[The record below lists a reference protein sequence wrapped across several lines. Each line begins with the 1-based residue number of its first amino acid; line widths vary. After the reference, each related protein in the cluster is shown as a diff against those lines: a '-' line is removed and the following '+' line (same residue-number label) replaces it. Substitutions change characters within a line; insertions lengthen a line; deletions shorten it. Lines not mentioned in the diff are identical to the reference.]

1 MNTTLTHR
9 GEARVSHRRRLVS
22 SLRQLTRLH
31 KSAWLLV
38 LSSATLQVL
47 VFPKPGLYYLS
58 WVCLAPLIYAVLRAR
73 EADAVELLADE
84 TSSYLAP
91 ASVGQAFLLGWVCGT
106 VVYLGSCYWV
116 FSVMH
121 HYGGLSGAVSA
132 VLLLLF
138 CLYIG
143 LHQAVFAALLAWAA
157 RARAGYS
164 RRALFL
170 APFLWVAVELL
181 RTYLVGFPWDLL
193 GTTQVANTALSRIA
207 TLTGVYGLS
216 FEIALV
222 NAAFAAA
229 FLVRPPRRRIMLAG
243 TLATAVFLQLT
254 QYIELDRVPVDSH
267 ALLVQQNVPIRE
279 SWQSAEYSGLLQSLD
294 AISTIPPG
302 SAKVNLVVWP
312 ESPAPFFL
320 NDDRFV
326 STISAIARRTNDFV
340 VAGSLGVRPAA
351 GGENLLYNSAALVN
365 PQGQIAARYDKV
377 HLVPFGEYIPLQRLL
392 SFAQSLTREVG
403 TFARGSDRWPLDAG
417 AAKLGVFICY
427 ESVFPGEVRQFA
439 DHGAQ
444 VFVNISN
451 DGWFGNS
458 GAPEQHLN
466 VARMRAIENERW
478 LLRATNTG
486 ITASIDPFG
495 RVVAQ
500 APTGTRTTLLAPY
513 SLRAET
519 TFYTRYGDWFPCLCA
534 IISLAGLLFRRRL
547 GAHMTQPQPV

>member
-38 LSSATLQVL
+38 LSSAILQVL

-73 EADAVELLADE
+73 EADAAELLAEE
-84 TSSYLAP
+84 TFSYLAP

-121 HYGGLSGAVSA
+121 YYGGLSRAVSA

-138 CLYIG
+138 SLYVG
-143 LHQAVFAALLAWAA
+143 LHQAVFAALVAWAA

-229 FLVRPPRRRIMLAG
+229 FLVRPPRRRLMLAA

-254 QYIELDRVPVDSH
+254 QYIELDRLPVDSH

-279 SWQSAEYSGLLQSLD
+279 SWQSAEYIGLLQSLD

>member
-38 LSSATLQVL
+38 LSSAILQVL

-73 EADAVELLADE
+73 EADAAELLAEE
-84 TSSYLAP
+84 TFSYLAP

-121 HYGGLSGAVSA
+121 YYGGLSRAVSA

-138 CLYIG
+138 SLYVG
-143 LHQAVFAALLAWAA
+143 LHQAVFAALVAWAA

-229 FLVRPPRRRIMLAG
+229 FLVRPPRRRLMLAA

-254 QYIELDRVPVDSH
+254 QYIELDRLPVDSH

-279 SWQSAEYSGLLQSLD
+279 SWQSAEYNGLLQSLD

>member
-1 MNTTLTHR
+1 
-9 GEARVSHRRRLVS
+9 
-22 SLRQLTRLH
+22 
-31 KSAWLLV
+31 LLV
-38 LSSATLQVL
+38 LSSAILQVL

-73 EADAVELLADE
+73 EADAAELLAEE
-84 TSSYLAP
+84 TFSYLAP

-121 HYGGLSGAVSA
+121 YYGGLSRAVSA

-138 CLYIG
+138 SLYVG
-143 LHQAVFAALLAWAA
+143 LHQAVFAALVAWAA

-229 FLVRPPRRRIMLAG
+229 FLVRPPRRRLMLAA

-254 QYIELDRVPVDSH
+254 QYIELDRLPVDSH

-279 SWQSAEYSGLLQSLD
+279 SWQSAEYNGLLQSLD

-302 SAKVNLVVWP
+302 SAKVNLIVWP

-534 IISLAGLLFRRRL
+534 IISLVGLLFRRRL

>member
-38 LSSATLQVL
+38 LSSAILQVL

-73 EADAVELLADE
+73 EADAAELLAEE
-84 TSSYLAP
+84 TFSYLAP

-121 HYGGLSGAVSA
+121 YYGGLSRAVSA

-138 CLYIG
+138 SLYVG
-143 LHQAVFAALLAWAA
+143 LHQAVFAALVAWAA

-229 FLVRPPRRRIMLAG
+229 FLVRPPRRRLMLAA

-254 QYIELDRVPVDSH
+254 QYIELDRLPVDSH

-279 SWQSAEYSGLLQSLD
+279 SWQSAEYNGLLQSLD

-302 SAKVNLVVWP
+302 SAKVNLIVWP

>member
-38 LSSATLQVL
+38 LSSAILQVL

-73 EADAVELLADE
+73 EADAAELLAEE
-84 TSSYLAP
+84 TFSYLAP

-121 HYGGLSGAVSA
+121 YYGGLSRAVSA

-138 CLYIG
+138 SLYVG
-143 LHQAVFAALLAWAA
+143 LHQAVFAALVAWAA

-229 FLVRPPRRRIMLAG
+229 FLVRPPRRRLMLAA
-243 TLATAVFLQLT
+243 TMATAVFLQLT
-254 QYIELDRVPVDSH
+254 QYIELDRLPVDSH

-279 SWQSAEYSGLLQSLD
+279 SWQSAEYNGLLQSLD

-302 SAKVNLVVWP
+302 SAKVNLIVWP

-534 IISLAGLLFRRRL
+534 IISLVGLLFRRRL

>member
-9 GEARVSHRRRLVS
+9 GEARISHRRRLVS

-38 LSSATLQVL
+38 LSSAILQVL

-73 EADAVELLADE
+73 EADAAELLAEE
-84 TSSYLAP
+84 TFSYLAP

-121 HYGGLSGAVSA
+121 YYGGLSRAVSA

-138 CLYIG
+138 SLYVG
-143 LHQAVFAALLAWAA
+143 LHQAVFAALVAWAA

-229 FLVRPPRRRIMLAG
+229 FLVRPPRRRLMLAA

-254 QYIELDRVPVDSH
+254 QYIELDRLPVDSH

-279 SWQSAEYSGLLQSLD
+279 SWQSAEYIGLLQSLD

-340 VAGSLGVRPAA
+340 VAGSLGVRPVA

>member
-1 MNTTLTHR
+1 
-9 GEARVSHRRRLVS
+9 
-22 SLRQLTRLH
+22 
-31 KSAWLLV
+31 
-38 LSSATLQVL
+38 
-47 VFPKPGLYYLS
+47 
-58 WVCLAPLIYAVLRAR
+58 
-73 EADAVELLADE
+73 
-84 TSSYLAP
+84 
-91 ASVGQAFLLGWVCGT
+91 
-106 VVYLGSCYWV
+106 
-116 FSVMH
+116 
-121 HYGGLSGAVSA
+121 
-132 VLLLLF
+132 
-138 CLYIG
+138 
-143 LHQAVFAALLAWAA
+143 
-157 RARAGYS
+157 
-164 RRALFL
+164 
-170 APFLWVAVELL
+170 
-181 RTYLVGFPWDLL
+181 
-193 GTTQVANTALSRIA
+193 
-207 TLTGVYGLS
+207 
-216 FEIALV
+216 
-222 NAAFAAA
+222 
-229 FLVRPPRRRIMLAG
+229 
-243 TLATAVFLQLT
+243 
-254 QYIELDRVPVDSH
+254 
-267 ALLVQQNVPIRE
+267 
-279 SWQSAEYSGLLQSLD
+279 
-294 AISTIPPG
+294 
-302 SAKVNLVVWP
+302 
-312 ESPAPFFL
+312 
-320 NDDRFV
+320 
-326 STISAIARRTNDFV
+326 
-340 VAGSLGVRPAA
+340 VRPAA

>member
-38 LSSATLQVL
+38 LSSAILQVL

-73 EADAVELLADE
+73 EADAAELLAEE
-84 TSSYLAP
+84 TFSYLAP

-121 HYGGLSGAVSA
+121 YYGGLSRAVSA

-138 CLYIG
+138 SLYVG
-143 LHQAVFAALLAWAA
+143 LHQAVFAALVAWAA

-229 FLVRPPRRRIMLAG
+229 FLVRPPRRRLMLAA

-254 QYIELDRVPVDSH
+254 QYIELDRLPVDSH

-279 SWQSAEYSGLLQSLD
+279 SWQSAEYNGLLQSLD

-534 IISLAGLLFRRRL
+534 IISLVGLLFRRRL

>member
-9 GEARVSHRRRLVS
+9 GEARISHRRRLVS

-38 LSSATLQVL
+38 LSSAILQVL

-73 EADAVELLADE
+73 EADAAELLAEE
-84 TSSYLAP
+84 TFSYLAP

-121 HYGGLSGAVSA
+121 YYGGLSRAVSA

-138 CLYIG
+138 SLYVG
-143 LHQAVFAALLAWAA
+143 LHQAVFAALVAWAA

-229 FLVRPPRRRIMLAG
+229 FLVRPPRRRLMLAA

-254 QYIELDRVPVDSH
+254 QYIELDRLPVDSH

-279 SWQSAEYSGLLQSLD
+279 SWQSAEYIGLLQSLD

-534 IISLAGLLFRRRL
+534 IISLVGLLFRRRL

>member
-1 MNTTLTHR
+1 VNTTLTHR

-38 LSSATLQVL
+38 LSSAILQVL

-58 WVCLAPLIYAVLRAR
+58 WGCLAPLIYAVLRAR
-73 EADAVELLADE
+73 EADAAELLAEE
-84 TSSYLAP
+84 TFSYLAP

-121 HYGGLSGAVSA
+121 YYGGLSRAVSA

-138 CLYIG
+138 SLYVG
-143 LHQAVFAALLAWAA
+143 LHQAVFAALVAWAA

-229 FLVRPPRRRIMLAG
+229 FLVRPPRRRLMLAA

-254 QYIELDRVPVDSH
+254 QYIELDRLPVDSH

-279 SWQSAEYSGLLQSLD
+279 SWQSAEYNGLLQSLD

-302 SAKVNLVVWP
+302 SAKVNLIVWP

-534 IISLAGLLFRRRL
+534 IISLVGLLFRRRL

>member
-1 MNTTLTHR
+1 VNTTLIHR
-9 GEARVSHRRRLVS
+9 GEARIPHGRRLVS

-38 LSSATLQVL
+38 LSSAILQVL

-58 WVCLAPLIYAVLRAR
+58 WVCIAPLIYAVLRAR
-73 EADAVELLADE
+73 EADATELLADE
-84 TSSYLAP
+84 TSSFLAP
-91 ASVGQAFLLGWVCGT
+91 ASVAQAFVLGWVCGT
-106 VVYLGSCYWV
+106 AVYLGSCYWV

-121 HYGGLSGAVSA
+121 DYGGLSGAVSA

-138 CLYIG
+138 SLYIG
-143 LHQAVFAALLAWAA
+143 LHQAVFAALVAWAA
-157 RARAGYS
+157 RSRAGYS

-181 RTYLVGFPWDLL
+181 RTYLAGFPWDLL
-193 GTTQVANTALSRIA
+193 GVTQVGNPALSRIA

-222 NAAFAAA
+222 NTAFAAA
-229 FLVRPPRRRIMLAG
+229 FLVRPARRRFLLAA
-243 TLATAVFLQLT
+243 TLVTAVFLQLT
-254 QYIELDRVPVDSH
+254 QYIELGRLPADRY
-267 ALLVQQNVPIRE
+267 ALLVQQNVPIHE
-279 SWQSAEYSGLLQSLD
+279 GWQVAEYNELLQSLSD
-294 AISTIPPG
+294 ISKDPPG
-302 SAKVNLVVWP
+302 SAKANLIVWP

-326 STISAIARRTNDFV
+326 STISAIARRTNASV
-340 VAGSLGVRPAA
+340 VAGALGVQTAA
-351 GGENLLYNSAALVN
+351 DGENLLYNSAALVN

-392 SFAQSLTREVG
+392 SFAQSLTHQVG
-403 TFARGSDRWPLDAG
+403 TFARGVDRWPLDAG
-417 AAKLGVFICY
+417 PEKLGVFICY
-427 ESVFPGEVRQFA
+427 ESVFPGEVRLFA

-458 GAPEQHLN
+458 GAPEQHMN
-466 VARMRAIENERW
+466 TARMRAIENERW

-500 APTGTRTTLLAPY
+500 APKGARTTLLAPY

-534 IISLAGLLFRRRL
+534 IICVVGLLMRRRTS
-547 GAHMTQPQPV
+547 AHMTQPQPV

>member
-1 MNTTLTHR
+1 VNTTLTHR

-38 LSSATLQVL
+38 LSSAILQVL

-73 EADAVELLADE
+73 EADAAELLAEE
-84 TSSYLAP
+84 TFSYLAP

-121 HYGGLSGAVSA
+121 YYGGLSRAVSA

-138 CLYIG
+138 SLYVG
-143 LHQAVFAALLAWAA
+143 LHQAVFAALVAWAA

-229 FLVRPPRRRIMLAG
+229 FLVRPPRRRLMLAA

-254 QYIELDRVPVDSH
+254 QYIELDRLPVDSH

-279 SWQSAEYSGLLQSLD
+279 SWQSAEYNGLLQSLD

-302 SAKVNLVVWP
+302 SAKVNLIVWP

-340 VAGSLGVRPAA
+340 VAGGLGVRAVA
-351 GGENLLYNSAALVN
+351 GGENQVYNSAALVN

-534 IISLAGLLFRRRL
+534 IISLVGLLFRRRL

>member
-1 MNTTLTHR
+1 
-9 GEARVSHRRRLVS
+9 
-22 SLRQLTRLH
+22 
-31 KSAWLLV
+31 LLV
-38 LSSATLQVL
+38 LSSAILQVL

-73 EADAVELLADE
+73 QADATELLVDG
-84 TSSYLAP
+84 TFSYLAP
-91 ASVGQAFLLGWVCGT
+91 ASAGQAFFLGWACGT
-106 VVYLGSCYWV
+106 VVYFGSCYWV

-121 HYGGLSGAVSA
+121 DYGGLGEVVSV

-138 CLYIG
+138 SMYIG
-143 LHQAVFAALLAWAA
+143 LHQAVFAALVAWAA
-157 RARAGYS
+157 RSRAGYS

-170 APFLWVAVELL
+170 TPFLWVAVELL
-181 RTYLVGFPWDLL
+181 RTYLFGFPWDLL
-193 GTTQVANTALSRIA
+193 GTSQVANTALSRIA

-229 FLVRPPRRRIMLAG
+229 FLVRPARRRIMLAA

-254 QYIELDRVPVDSH
+254 QYIELDRLPVDNY
-267 ALLVQQNVPIRE
+267 ALLVQENVPIHDG
-279 SWQSAEYSGLLQSLD
+279 WQAAEYNNLLQSLSD
-294 AISTIPPG
+294 LSTILPPG
-302 SAKVNLVVWP
+302 AAKPNLIVWP

-326 STISAIARRTNDFV
+326 STISGVARRTTDFV
-340 VAGSLGVRPAA
+340 VAGGIGVRPTS
-351 GGENLLYNSAALVN
+351 GGDNLVYNSAALVS
-365 PQGQIAARYDKV
+365 PQGQITSRYDKV

-392 SFAQSLTREVG
+392 SFAQSLTHAVG
-403 TFARGSDRWPLDAG
+403 TFARGNNRWPLDAG
-417 AAKLGVFICY
+417 TERLGVFICY

-451 DGWFGNS
+451 DGWFGSS

-466 VARMRAIENERW
+466 MARMRAIENDRW

-486 ITASIDPFG
+486 ITASIDPVG

-500 APTGTRTTLLAPY
+500 APGWVRTTLLAPY

-534 IISLAGLLFRRRL
+534 IISLIGLLFRRRS

>member
-1 MNTTLTHR
+1 
-9 GEARVSHRRRLVS
+9 
-22 SLRQLTRLH
+22 
-31 KSAWLLV
+31 LLV
-38 LSSATLQVL
+38 LSSAILQVL

-73 EADAVELLADE
+73 EADAAELLAEE
-84 TSSYLAP
+84 TFSYLAP

-121 HYGGLSGAVSA
+121 YYGGLSRAVSA

-138 CLYIG
+138 SLYVG
-143 LHQAVFAALLAWAA
+143 LHQAVFAALVAWAA

-229 FLVRPPRRRIMLAG
+229 FLVRPPRRRLMLAA

-254 QYIELDRVPVDSH
+254 QYIELDRLPVDSH

-279 SWQSAEYSGLLQSLD
+279 SWQSAEYNGLLQSLD

-302 SAKVNLVVWP
+302 SAKVNLIV
-312 ESPAPFFL
+312 
-320 NDDRFV
+320 
-326 STISAIARRTNDFV
+326 
-340 VAGSLGVRPAA
+340 
-351 GGENLLYNSAALVN
+351 
-365 PQGQIAARYDKV
+365 
-377 HLVPFGEYIPLQRLL
+377 
-392 SFAQSLTREVG
+392 
-403 TFARGSDRWPLDAG
+403 
-417 AAKLGVFICY
+417 
-427 ESVFPGEVRQFA
+427 
-439 DHGAQ
+439 
-444 VFVNISN
+444 
-451 DGWFGNS
+451 
-458 GAPEQHLN
+458 
-466 VARMRAIENERW
+466 
-478 LLRATNTG
+478 
-486 ITASIDPFG
+486 
-495 RVVAQ
+495 
-500 APTGTRTTLLAPY
+500 
-513 SLRAET
+513 
-519 TFYTRYGDWFPCLCA
+519 
-534 IISLAGLLFRRRL
+534 
-547 GAHMTQPQPV
+547 

>member
-1 MNTTLTHR
+1 VNTTLTHR

-38 LSSATLQVL
+38 LSSAILQVL

-73 EADAVELLADE
+73 EADAAELLAEE
-84 TSSYLAP
+84 TFSYLAP

-121 HYGGLSGAVSA
+121 YYGGLSRAVSA

-138 CLYIG
+138 SLYVG
-143 LHQAVFAALLAWAA
+143 LHQAVFAALVAWAA

-229 FLVRPPRRRIMLAG
+229 FLVRPPRRRLMLAA

-254 QYIELDRVPVDSH
+254 QYIELDRLPVDSH

-279 SWQSAEYSGLLQSLD
+279 SWQSAEYNGLLQSLD

-534 IISLAGLLFRRRL
+534 IISLVGLLFRRRL

>member
-1 MNTTLTHR
+1 VNTTLTHR
-9 GEARVSHRRRLVS
+9 GEARISHRRRLVS

-38 LSSATLQVL
+38 LSSAILQVL

-73 EADAVELLADE
+73 EADAAELLAEE
-84 TSSYLAP
+84 TFSYLAP

-121 HYGGLSGAVSA
+121 YYGGLSRAVSA

-138 CLYIG
+138 SLYVG
-143 LHQAVFAALLAWAA
+143 LHQAVFAALVAWAA

-229 FLVRPPRRRIMLAG
+229 FLVRPPRRRLMLAA

-254 QYIELDRVPVDSH
+254 QYIELDRLPVDSH

-279 SWQSAEYSGLLQSLD
+279 SWQSAEYIGLLQSLD

-534 IISLAGLLFRRRL
+534 IISLVGLLFRRRL

>member
-38 LSSATLQVL
+38 LSSAILQVL

-73 EADAVELLADE
+73 EADAAELLAEE
-84 TSSYLAP
+84 TFSYLAP

-121 HYGGLSGAVSA
+121 YYGGLSRAVSA

-138 CLYIG
+138 SLYVG
-143 LHQAVFAALLAWAA
+143 LHQAVFAALVAWAA

-229 FLVRPPRRRIMLAG
+229 FLVRPPRRRLMLAA

-254 QYIELDRVPVDSH
+254 QYIELDRLPVDSH

-279 SWQSAEYSGLLQSLD
+279 SWQSAEYNGLLQSLD

-340 VAGSLGVRPAA
+340 VAGSLGVRPVA

-534 IISLAGLLFRRRL
+534 IISLVGLLFRRRL

>member
-9 GEARVSHRRRLVS
+9 GEARISHRRRLVS

-38 LSSATLQVL
+38 LSSAILQVL

-73 EADAVELLADE
+73 EADAAELLAEE
-84 TSSYLAP
+84 TFSYLAP

-121 HYGGLSGAVSA
+121 YYGGLSRAVSA

-138 CLYIG
+138 SLYVG
-143 LHQAVFAALLAWAA
+143 LHQAVFAALVAWAA

-229 FLVRPPRRRIMLAG
+229 FLVRPPRRRLMLAA

-254 QYIELDRVPVDSH
+254 QYIELDRLPVDSH

-279 SWQSAEYSGLLQSLD
+279 SWQSAEYIGLLQSLD

>member
-1 MNTTLTHR
+1 VNTTLTHR

-38 LSSATLQVL
+38 LSSAILQVL

-73 EADAVELLADE
+73 EADAAELLAEE

-121 HYGGLSGAVSA
+121 YYGGLSRAVSA

-138 CLYIG
+138 SLYVG
-143 LHQAVFAALLAWAA
+143 LHQAVFAALVAWAA

-229 FLVRPPRRRIMLAG
+229 FLVRPPRRRLMLAA

-254 QYIELDRVPVDSH
+254 QYIELDRLPVDSH

-279 SWQSAEYSGLLQSLD
+279 SWQSAEYNGLLQSLD
-294 AISTIPPG
+294 AISTTPPG

>member
-38 LSSATLQVL
+38 LSSAILQVL

-73 EADAVELLADE
+73 EADAAELLAEE
-84 TSSYLAP
+84 TFSYLAP

-121 HYGGLSGAVSA
+121 YYGGLSRAVSA

-138 CLYIG
+138 SLYVG
-143 LHQAVFAALLAWAA
+143 LHQAVFAALVAWAA

-229 FLVRPPRRRIMLAG
+229 FLVRPPRRRLMLAA
-243 TLATAVFLQLT
+243 TMATAVFLQLT
-254 QYIELDRVPVDSH
+254 QYIELDRLPVDSH

-279 SWQSAEYSGLLQSLD
+279 SWQSAEYIGLLQSLD

-534 IISLAGLLFRRRL
+534 IISLVGLLFRRRL

>member
-38 LSSATLQVL
+38 LSSAILQVL

-73 EADAVELLADE
+73 EADAAELLAEE
-84 TSSYLAP
+84 TFSYLAP

-121 HYGGLSGAVSA
+121 YYGGLSRAVSA

-138 CLYIG
+138 SLYVG
-143 LHQAVFAALLAWAA
+143 LHQAVFAALVAWAA

-229 FLVRPPRRRIMLAG
+229 FLVRPPRRRLMLAA
-243 TLATAVFLQLT
+243 TMATAVFLQLT
-254 QYIELDRVPVDSH
+254 QYIELDRLPVDSH

-279 SWQSAEYSGLLQSLD
+279 SWQSAEYNGLLQSLD

-534 IISLAGLLFRRRL
+534 IISLVGLLFRRRL

>member
-1 MNTTLTHR
+1 VNTTLTHR

-38 LSSATLQVL
+38 LSSAILQVL
-47 VFPKPGLYYLS
+47 VFPKPGLYCLS

-73 EADAVELLADE
+73 EADAAELLADE

-138 CLYIG
+138 SLYIG
-143 LHQAVFAALLAWAA
+143 LHQAVFAALVAWAA

-207 TLTGVYGLS
+207 ALTGVYGLS

-229 FLVRPPRRRIMLAG
+229 FLVRPARRRFMLAA

-254 QYIELDRVPVDSH
+254 QYIELGRLPVDSH

-279 SWQSAEYSGLLQSLD
+279 SWQSAEYNGLLQSLD
-294 AISTIPPG
+294 ATSAIPPG
-302 SAKVNLVVWP
+302 SAKVTLVVWP

-326 STISAIARRTNDFV
+326 TTISAIARRTNDFV

-351 GGENLLYNSAALVN
+351 AGENLLYNSAALVN

-392 SFAQSLTREVG
+392 SFAQSLTHEVG

-439 DHGAQ
+439 DRGAQ

-466 VARMRAIENERW
+466 MARMRAIENERW

-500 APTGTRTTLLAPY
+500 APAGTRTTLLAPY
-513 SLRAET
+513 SLRADI

-534 IISLAGLLFRRRL
+534 IISLVGLLFRRRL
-547 GAHMTQPQPV
+547 GARMTQPQPV

>member
-1 MNTTLTHR
+1 VNTTLTHR

-38 LSSATLQVL
+38 LSSAILQVL

-73 EADAVELLADE
+73 EADAAELLAEE
-84 TSSYLAP
+84 TFSYLAP

-121 HYGGLSGAVSA
+121 YYGGLSRAVSA

-138 CLYIG
+138 SLYVG
-143 LHQAVFAALLAWAA
+143 LHQAVFAALVAWAA

-229 FLVRPPRRRIMLAG
+229 FLVRPPRRRLMLAA

-254 QYIELDRVPVDSH
+254 QYIELDRLPVDSH

-279 SWQSAEYSGLLQSLD
+279 SWQSAEYNGLLQSLD

>member
-38 LSSATLQVL
+38 LSSAILQVL

-73 EADAVELLADE
+73 EADAAELLAEE
-84 TSSYLAP
+84 TFSYLAP

-121 HYGGLSGAVSA
+121 YYGGLSRAVSA

-138 CLYIG
+138 SLYVG
-143 LHQAVFAALLAWAA
+143 LHQAVFAALVAWAA

-229 FLVRPPRRRIMLAG
+229 FLVRPPRRRLMLAA

-254 QYIELDRVPVDSH
+254 QYIELDRLPVDSH

-279 SWQSAEYSGLLQSLD
+279 SWQSAEYIGLLQSLD

-534 IISLAGLLFRRRL
+534 IISLVGLLFRRRL

>member
-38 LSSATLQVL
+38 LSSAILQVL

-73 EADAVELLADE
+73 EADAAKLLAEE
-84 TSSYLAP
+84 TFSYLAP

-121 HYGGLSGAVSA
+121 YYGGLSRAVSA

-138 CLYIG
+138 SLYVG
-143 LHQAVFAALLAWAA
+143 LHQAVFAALVAWAA

-229 FLVRPPRRRIMLAG
+229 FLVRPPRRRLMLAA

-254 QYIELDRVPVDSH
+254 QYIELDRLPVDSH

-279 SWQSAEYSGLLQSLD
+279 SWQSAEYNGLLQSLD

-302 SAKVNLVVWP
+302 SAKVNLIVWP

-534 IISLAGLLFRRRL
+534 IISLVGLLFRRRL

>member
-1 MNTTLTHR
+1 MNPTLIDR
-9 GEARVSHRRRLVS
+9 GEERRPRGGRLAS
-22 SLRQLTRLH
+22 SLRHLARLH
-31 KSAWLLV
+31 QSAWLLV
-38 LSSATLQVL
+38 LSSAILQVL

-58 WVCLAPLIYAVLRAR
+58 WVSVAPLIYAVLRAR
-73 EADAVELLADE
+73 EAGAAELLAGE

-91 ASVGQAFLLGWVCGT
+91 ASAGQAFLLGWVCGT

-138 CLYIG
+138 SLYIG

-157 RARAGYS
+157 RGRAGYS

-181 RTYLVGFPWDLL
+181 RTYLIGFPWDLL
-193 GTTQVANTALSRIA
+193 GTTQVANPVLSRIA

-216 FEIALV
+216 FEIVLV

-229 FLVRPPRRRIMLAG
+229 FLARPLRRRLMLAA
-243 TLATAVFLQLT
+243 TLFTAIFLQLA
-254 QYIELDRVPVDSH
+254 QYIALDPLPVDSY

-279 SWQSAEYSGLLQSLD
+279 NWRAAEYNDLLQSLGD
-294 AISTIPPG
+294 SSRIPPG
-302 SAKVNLVVWP
+302 SAKVNLIVWP

-340 VAGSLGVRPAA
+340 VAGSIGVRTVA
-351 GGENLLYNSAALVN
+351 GGESQVYNSAALVN

-403 TFARGSDRWPLDAG
+403 MFARGSGRWPLDTG
-417 AAKLGVFICY
+417 TGKLGVFICY
-427 ESVFPGEVRQFA
+427 ESLFPGEVRQFA

-444 VFVNISN
+444 AFVNISN
-451 DGWFGNS
+451 DGWFGDS

-466 VARMRAIENERW
+466 VARMRAIENGRW

-500 APTGTRTTLLAPY
+500 APSGMRTTLLAPY
-513 SLRAET
+513 SLRDET

-534 IISLAGLLFRRRL
+534 IISLVGLLFRGRSGARL
-547 GAHMTQPQPV
+547 AQPQPV

>member
-38 LSSATLQVL
+38 LSSAILQVL

-73 EADAVELLADE
+73 EADAAELLAEE
-84 TSSYLAP
+84 TFSYLAP
-91 ASVGQAFLLGWVCGT
+91 ASVGQSFLLGWVCGT

-121 HYGGLSGAVSA
+121 YYGGLSRAVSA

-138 CLYIG
+138 SLYVG
-143 LHQAVFAALLAWAA
+143 LHQAVFAALVAWAA

-229 FLVRPPRRRIMLAG
+229 FLVRPPRRRLMLAA
-243 TLATAVFLQLT
+243 TMATAVFLQLT
-254 QYIELDRVPVDSH
+254 QYIELDRLPVDSH

-279 SWQSAEYSGLLQSLD
+279 SWQSAEYNGLLQSLD

-302 SAKVNLVVWP
+302 SAKVNLIVWP

-534 IISLAGLLFRRRL
+534 IISLVGLLFRRRL

>member
-1 MNTTLTHR
+1 VNTTLIRR
-9 GEARVSHRRRLVS
+9 GEVRIPRGKRLVF

-31 KSAWLLV
+31 KSAWLLS
-38 LSSATLQVL
+38 LSSALLQIL
-47 VFPKPGLYYLS
+47 VFPKPGLYFLS
-58 WVCLAPLIYAVLRAR
+58 WVCLAPLIFATLQAR
-73 EADAVELLADE
+73 EADAAELLADE
-84 TSSYLAP
+84 TFSYLAP

-116 FSVMH
+116 FLVMH
-121 HYGGLSGAVSA
+121 YYGGLSEAVSA

-138 CLYIG
+138 SLYIG

-157 RARAGYS
+157 RSRSGYS

-193 GTTQVANTALSRIA
+193 GTAEVANTALSRVA

-222 NAAFAAA
+222 NTAFAAA
-229 FLVRPPRRRIMLAG
+229 FLVRPARRRIMLAA

-254 QYIELDRVPVDSH
+254 QYIELDRLSADNR

-279 SWQSAEYSGLLQSLD
+279 SWRTAEYNDLLHSLD
-294 AISTIPPG
+294 VVSQIPPG
-302 SAKVNLVVWP
+302 SAKPNLIVWP
-312 ESPAPFFL
+312 ESSAPFFL
-320 NDDRFV
+320 NDERFV

-340 VAGSLGVRPAA
+340 VAGGIGVRPVA
-351 GGENLLYNSAALVN
+351 GGENRLYNSAALVS
-365 PQGQIAARYDKV
+365 PQGQITARYDKV

-392 SFAQSLTREVG
+392 SFAQSLTHEVG
-403 TFARGSDRWPLDAG
+403 TFARGTDRGPLDAG
-417 AAKLGVFICY
+417 AQRLGVFICY

-444 VFVNISN
+444 VFINISN

-466 VARMRAIENERW
+466 MARMRAVENERW
-478 LLRATNTG
+478 LLRSTNTG

-495 RVVAQ
+495 RIVVQ
-500 APTGTRTTLLAPY
+500 APVGLRTTLLAPY
-513 SLRAET
+513 SLRSET

-534 IISLAGLLFRRRL
+534 IISIVGLLFRRRL

>member
-1 MNTTLTHR
+1 VNTTLTHR

-38 LSSATLQVL
+38 LSSAILQVL

-73 EADAVELLADE
+73 EADAAELLAEE
-84 TSSYLAP
+84 TFSYLAP

-121 HYGGLSGAVSA
+121 YYGGLSRAVSA

-138 CLYIG
+138 SLYVG
-143 LHQAVFAALLAWAA
+143 LHQAVFAALVAWAA

-229 FLVRPPRRRIMLAG
+229 FLVRPPRRRLMLAA
-243 TLATAVFLQLT
+243 TMATAVFLQLT
-254 QYIELDRVPVDSH
+254 QYIELDRLPVDSH

-279 SWQSAEYSGLLQSLD
+279 SWQSAEYIGLLQSLD

-534 IISLAGLLFRRRL
+534 IISLVGLLFRRRL

>member
-1 MNTTLTHR
+1 VNTTLTHR
-9 GEARVSHRRRLVS
+9 GEARISHRRRLVS

-38 LSSATLQVL
+38 LSSAILQVL

-58 WVCLAPLIYAVLRAR
+58 WGCLAPLIYAVLRAR
-73 EADAVELLADE
+73 EADAAELLAEE
-84 TSSYLAP
+84 TFSYLAP

-121 HYGGLSGAVSA
+121 YYGGLSRAVSA

-138 CLYIG
+138 SLYVG
-143 LHQAVFAALLAWAA
+143 LHQAVFAALVAWAA

-229 FLVRPPRRRIMLAG
+229 FLVRPPRRRLMLAA

-254 QYIELDRVPVDSH
+254 QYIELDRLPVDSH

-279 SWQSAEYSGLLQSLD
+279 SWQSAEYIGLLQSLD

>member
-1 MNTTLTHR
+1 ML
-9 GEARVSHRRRLVS
+9 A
-22 SLRQLTRLH
+22 
-31 KSAWLLV
+31 
-38 LSSATLQVL
+38 LSSAILQIL
-47 VFPKPGLYYLS
+47 VFPKPGLYWLS
-58 WVCLAPLIYAVLRAR
+58 WVCLAPLIFAVLRAR
-73 EADAVELLADE
+73 EADATELLVDGGF
-84 TSSYLAP
+84 SYLAP
-91 ASVGQAFLLGWVCGT
+91 ASPSQAFFLGWACGS

-116 FSVMH
+116 YSVMH
-121 HYGGLSGAVSA
+121 HYGGLDQAISA

-138 CLYIG
+138 SLYIG
-143 LHQAVFAALLAWAA
+143 LHQAVFAALVAWAA
-157 RARAGYS
+157 RSRAGYN

-181 RTYLVGFPWDLL
+181 RTYLIGFPWDLL
-193 GTTQVANTALSRIA
+193 GTSEVANAALSRLA

-229 FLVRPPRRRIMLAG
+229 FLVRPVRRRIMLAA

-254 QYIELDRVPVDSH
+254 QYIELDRLPVDNH
-267 ALLVQQNVPIRE
+267 ALLVQQDVPIRE
-279 SWQSAEYSGLLQSLD
+279 SWRGAEYNDLLHSLD
-294 AISTIPPG
+294 AVSQIPPG
-302 SAKVNLVVWP
+302 SAKPNLVVWP

-320 NDDRFV
+320 NDERFV
-326 STISAIARRTNDFV
+326 STIAAIARRSNDFV
-340 VAGSLGVRPAA
+340 VAGGIGVRPGA
-351 GGENLLYNSAALVN
+351 GENLVYNSAALVN
-365 PQGQIAARYDKV
+365 PQGNIAGRYDKV

-392 SFAQSLTREVG
+392 SFAQSLTHDVG
-403 TFARGSDRWPLDAG
+403 TFSRGADRWPLDAG
-417 AAKLGVFICY
+417 TERLGVFICY

-451 DGWFGNS
+451 DGWYGDS

-466 VARMRAIENERW
+466 MARMRAIENERW

-495 RVVAQ
+495 RIVAR
-500 APTGTRTTLLAPY
+500 APAGTRTALLAPY
-513 SLRAET
+513 SLRNET

-534 IISLAGLLFRRRL
+534 IISLVGLLFRRRP
-547 GAHMTQPQPV
+547 GAHVTQPQPV

>member
-1 MNTTLTHR
+1 VNTTLTHR

-38 LSSATLQVL
+38 LSSAILQVL

-73 EADAVELLADE
+73 EADAAELLAEE
-84 TSSYLAP
+84 TFSYLAP

-121 HYGGLSGAVSA
+121 YYGGLSRAVSA

-138 CLYIG
+138 SLYVG
-143 LHQAVFAALLAWAA
+143 LHQAVFAALVAWAA

-229 FLVRPPRRRIMLAG
+229 FLVRPPRRRLMLAA
-243 TLATAVFLQLT
+243 TMATAVFLQLT
-254 QYIELDRVPVDSH
+254 QYIELDRLPVDSH

-279 SWQSAEYSGLLQSLD
+279 SWQSAEYNGLLQSLD

-302 SAKVNLVVWP
+302 SAKVNLIVWP

-534 IISLAGLLFRRRL
+534 IISLVGLLFRRRL

>member
-38 LSSATLQVL
+38 LSSAILQVL

-58 WVCLAPLIYAVLRAR
+58 WGCLAPLIYAVLRAR
-73 EADAVELLADE
+73 EADAAELLAEE
-84 TSSYLAP
+84 TFSYLAP

-121 HYGGLSGAVSA
+121 YYGGLSRAVSA

-138 CLYIG
+138 SLYVG
-143 LHQAVFAALLAWAA
+143 LHQAVFAALVAWAA

-229 FLVRPPRRRIMLAG
+229 FLVRPPRRRLMLAA

-254 QYIELDRVPVDSH
+254 QYIELDRLPVDSH

-279 SWQSAEYSGLLQSLD
+279 SWQSAEYIGLLQSLD